1 MTNRSLACYI
11 WRYLRAPTIAIATKA
26 VQANDWGETMDTHA
40 RIIPLHLHPLG
51 FIESFTHFGADLAA
65 LLHNTGIDSSMLDS
79 RNAYIS
85 YAQQR
90 QLVQN
95 GITQCKRPG
104 LGLLVGKYID
114 WSFYGTVGGVV
125 NCSPSLRA
133 AAEAFM
139 RYLMILQ
146 PYYGKRARGPSSYVD
161 ANGML
166 NYPLQCFPAAET
178 CTDEQRQF
186 EFDFRLATTL
196 RVWDACGNKQVA
208 DPTVHVALDFPEP
221 AHAQL
226 YRELPCGELQ
236 FNARRS
242 HIAARVEFCLE
253 PFRSLRKPLYDRIME
268 QCESELAAAKM
279 ETRFEDKVRWYL
291 HANFN
296 TPATLEDVAQSL
308 GVTPRALARKLAAEN
323 TSFRQLVHDVRMEIA
338 SHHLRMSR
346 LSVDKIAELVG
357 FSSGSSLQ
365 RAIRSWSGAPT
376 SQVRAGGERS
386 AGTRHVMISTV
397 IALSSLVVTSL
408 YD

>member
-1 MTNRSLACYI
+1 
-11 WRYLRAPTIAIATKA
+11 
-26 VQANDWGETMDTHA
+26 MDTHA

-51 FIESFTHFGADLAA
+51 FIDSFTHFGADLTA
-65 LLHNTGIDSSMLDS
+65 LLQNTGIDSSMLDG
-79 RNAYIS
+79 RDTYIS

-95 GITQCKRPG
+95 GITLCKRPG
-104 LGLLVGKYID
+104 LGLLVGNHID

-125 NCSPSLRA
+125 HCSPSLRA
-133 AAEAFM
+133 ASEAFM

-146 PYYGKRARGPSSYVD
+146 PYYGKHARGPGSYID

-166 NYPLQCFPAAET
+166 IYPLQCFPAAEM
-178 CTDEQRQF
+178 CSEALQQF
-186 EFDFRLATTL
+186 EFEFRLATTL
-196 RVWDACGNKQVA
+196 RVWDTCGNKQVA
-208 DPTVHVALDFPEP
+208 DPKVRVALDFPEP

-242 HIAARVEFCLE
+242 HIAARVEFVIA
-253 PFRSLRKPLYDRIME
+253 PFRQIRKPLYDRIME
-268 QCESELAAAKM
+268 QCEAELARAKM

-296 TPATLEDVAQSL
+296 TSATLEDVPQSL
-308 GVTPRALARKLAAEN
+308 GVTPRTLARKLAAEN
-323 TSFRQLVHDVRMEIA
+323 TSFRQLVHDVRMEVA
-338 SHHLRMSR
+338 SHHLRLSH

-357 FSSGSSLQ
+357 FSNASSLH
-365 RAIRSWSGAPT
+365 RAIRSWSGTPT
-376 SQVRAGGERS
+376 SQVRAHAGRS
-386 AGTRHVMISTV
+386 AGAQRALISTV
-397 IALSSLVVTSL
+397 IALSSLAIPLL

>member
-1 MTNRSLACYI
+1 
-11 WRYLRAPTIAIATKA
+11 
-26 VQANDWGETMDTHA
+26 MDTHA
-40 RIIPLHLHPLG
+40 RVIPLHLHPLG
-51 FIESFTHFGADLAA
+51 FIEAFIHFGADLTA
-65 LLHNTGIDSSMLDS
+65 LLDNTGIDASMLER
-79 RNAYIS
+79 RNAHIS

-90 QLVQN
+90 QLMQN
-95 GITQCKRPG
+95 GIAQCKQPG
-104 LGLLVGKYID
+104 LGVLVGKHID
-114 WSFYGTVGGVV
+114 WSYYGTVGGVV

-146 PYYGKRARGPSSYVD
+146 PYYGKHARGPGSYVD

-166 NYPLQCFPAAET
+166 IYPLQCFPADAT
-178 CTDEQRQF
+178 CSEALRQF
-186 EFDFRLATTL
+186 EFEFRLATTL
-196 RVWDACGNKQVA
+196 RLWDACGNKQVA
-208 DPTVHVALDFPEP
+208 DTKVRVALEFPEP

-242 HIAARVEFCLE
+242 HIAARVEFVIE
-253 PFRSLRKPLYDRIME
+253 PFRQFRKPLYDGIME
-268 QCESELAAAKM
+268 QCEAELALAKI

-296 TPATLEDVAQSL
+296 TPATLEDVAHNL
-308 GVTPRALARKLAAEN
+308 GVTPRTLARKLAAEN
-323 TSFRQLVHDVRMEIA
+323 TSFRQLVHDVRMEVA
-338 SHHLRMSR
+338 SHHLRLSR

-357 FSSGSSLQ
+357 FSNASSLH

-376 SQVRAGGERS
+376 SQVRADAKPSLGRS
-386 AGTRHVMISTV
+386 AGSSSGAGRALMSTLV
-397 IALSSLVVTSL
+397 ATSSLILAQL